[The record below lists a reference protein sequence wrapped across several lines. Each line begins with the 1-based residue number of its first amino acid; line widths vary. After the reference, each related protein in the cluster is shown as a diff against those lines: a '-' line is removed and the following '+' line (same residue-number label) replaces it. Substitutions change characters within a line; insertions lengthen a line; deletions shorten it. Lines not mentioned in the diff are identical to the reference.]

1 MKTCQEFRVFTCYYY
16 SHSVIL
22 SNMTVYF
29 PAFALI
35 YYFCGKYNFMKQ
47 RLFLSAIAFL
57 FLVSCSRKLDI
68 PGEDP
73 VQQITIDIGFL
84 AADEMEGREIGTPG
98 ESKAAAYIRNRFQE
112 AGLKPAGTDGF
123 YQPFSR
129 KIKANPHA
137 TVASA
142 DDPVI
147 NGKNVI
153 GFLDNKAKQTVV
165 IGAHFDHLGYGKE
178 GSLYTGA
185 PAIHNGADDNASGVA
200 MMIYLAETLKK
211 SKLKNNN
218 YLFIAFSG
226 EEKGL
231 WGSNYFVNHPTLQ
244 LADMNYM
251 INMDM
256 VGRLN
261 PERQLAVNGT
271 GTSPAFEEVLT
282 AANKSGLKLK
292 LSASG
297 VGPSDHTS
305 FYLQNMPVLAFFTGQ
320 HEDYH
325 KPSDDIHLLNFS
337 GMRDVSAYVYR
348 IIEGLD
354 GKGKITFTKTKD
366 ESNDAPRF
374 TVSLGV
380 IPDYLYDGKG
390 MRIDGVREGKPAH
403 KADLLKGD
411 IVLKMNDI
419 EVADMMSYMKAL
431 ATFKQGDTANL
442 LIKRGDQEMVK
453 QVKFE

>member
-1 MKTCQEFRVFTCYYY
+1 
-16 SHSVIL
+16 
-22 SNMTVYF
+22 
-29 PAFALI
+29 
-35 YYFCGKYNFMKQ
+35 
-47 RLFLSAIAFL
+47 
-57 FLVSCSRKLDI
+57 
-68 PGEDP
+68 
-73 VQQITIDIGFL
+73 
-84 AADEMEGREIGTPG
+84 
-98 ESKAAAYIRNRFQE
+98 
-112 AGLKPAGTDGF
+112 
-123 YQPFSR
+123 
-129 KIKANPHA
+129 
-137 TVASA
+137 
-142 DDPVI
+142 
-147 NGKNVI
+147 
-153 GFLDNKAKQTVV
+153 NKAKKTVV
-165 IGAHFDHLGYGKE
+165 IGAQFDHLGYGKE

-431 ATFKQGDTANL
+431 ASFKQGDTANL